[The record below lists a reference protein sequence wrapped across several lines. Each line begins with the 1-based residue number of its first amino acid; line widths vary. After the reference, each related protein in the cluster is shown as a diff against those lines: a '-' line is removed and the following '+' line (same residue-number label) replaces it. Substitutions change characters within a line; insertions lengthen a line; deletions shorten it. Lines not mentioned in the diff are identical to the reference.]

1 MDSETIEEMARR
13 WFAKRQGSAWSEADQ
28 VAFEAWIEAAT
39 AHRIHYLRVETAWT
53 QLDRLQALGAGVPE
67 GVIPPRHA
75 WGDQRF
81 PGGESAPLNAAAVID
96 SVSVR
101 RPRRWAGRYAAAA
114 ALLVT
119 VITTYI
125 YSTGLLTDDR
135 YSTPVGGL
143 DSVAL
148 DDGSHV
154 TLNTDSRI
162 RVALREHERRISLT
176 QGEAFFDVAKDASRP
191 FVVEAGDQRI
201 IAVGT
206 KFSVRRNTD
215 GVQVVVSEGS
225 VRVETGGGAMMR
237 PRETLLKAGSVA
249 QTAEDDV
256 SVRPNVTAEI
266 DKLLSWR
273 DGYVA
278 FETMTLA
285 EAVAEFNRYNTRKIV
300 IAAPAIGG
308 LRISGKFRTDNTDA
322 FLWLLQK
329 GFPVAVERRQDEIVL
344 DAR

>member
-1 MDSETIEEMARR
+1 MDSESIEEMARR

-28 VAFEAWIEAAT
+28 AAFDAWIEAAI
-39 AHRIHYLRVETAWT
+39 AHRIHYVRVETAWE
-53 QLDRLQALGAGVPE
+53 QLARLQALGAGVPE
-67 GVIPPRHA
+67 GVVPPRSS

-81 PGGESAPLNAAAVID
+81 PGGESLPLKSSAV
-96 SVSVR
+96 VE
-101 RPRRWAGRYAAAA
+101 PRSRTQLGRYAAAA
-114 ALLVT
+114 VLVVS
-119 VITTYI
+119 VIATYI

-154 TLNTDSRI
+154 ILNTDSRI

-191 FVVEAGDQRI
+191 FVVEAGDKRI
-201 IAVGT
+201 VAVGT
-206 KFSVRRNTD
+206 KFSVRRTD
-215 GVQVVVSEGS
+215 SGVQVVVTEGS
-225 VRVETGGGAMMR
+225 VRVETGGGAVLR
-237 PRETLLKAGSVA
+237 PKETLLKAGSIA
-249 QTAEDDV
+249 QTAEDDDV
-256 SVRPNVTAEI
+256 SVRPDVSSEI

-273 DGYVA
+273 EGYVA

-285 EAVAEFNRYNTRKIV
+285 EAVAEFNRYNARKIV
-300 IAAPAIGG
+300 IASPTIGG

-329 GFPVAVERRQDEIVL
+329 GFPVDVERRQDEIVL
-344 DAR
+344 NAR